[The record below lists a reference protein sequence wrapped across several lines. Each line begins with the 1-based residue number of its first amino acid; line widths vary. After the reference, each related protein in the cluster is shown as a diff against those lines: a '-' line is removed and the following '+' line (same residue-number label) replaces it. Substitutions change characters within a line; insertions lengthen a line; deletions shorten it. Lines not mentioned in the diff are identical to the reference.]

1 MFYQRSFQNAK
12 IYKNL
17 FRCTRQ
23 PLPGHSY
30 FQTKCSSNIGL
41 RKETSKLFHLIKEIS
56 AHPTYSNFKIHSKI
70 STWHSKPKEVPL
82 GSLLIMLKVTV
93 QIIGPYWLI
102 LMTHFFS
109 WILRSSRQ
117 SFTVA
122 LLSLPLV
129 KGTALLFVVIFHVLY
144 FKNRISQCEKNFYFD
159 SWQEAPVFV
168 LQTLVLQRLLKL
180 SLQRLF
186 WCAGEQRPVHILLK
200 VQKKKKITGM
210 NSTSGL
216 CLLVCWMTTGM
227 WPGLP

>member
-1 MFYQRSFQNAK
+1 MRLLPSPGTSEVKPSQILTFFPPFRKISGLRRKTFPKNQTRRRYYFMFYQRSFQNAK

-93 QIIGPYWLI
+93 QIIGPY
-102 LMTHFFS
+102 
-109 WILRSSRQ
+109 
-117 SFTVA
+117 
-122 LLSLPLV
+122 
-129 KGTALLFVVIFHVLY
+129 
-144 FKNRISQCEKNFYFD
+144 
-159 SWQEAPVFV
+159 
-168 LQTLVLQRLLKL
+168 
-180 SLQRLF
+180 
-186 WCAGEQRPVHILLK
+186 
-200 VQKKKKITGM
+200 
-210 NSTSGL
+210 
-216 CLLVCWMTTGM
+216 
-227 WPGLP
+227 